1 MSTQII
7 LQQMAVIA
15 VLVLIGGILY
25 KRGVIDEHSSRN
37 ISALVVDICN
47 PAVVIACVLG
57 GDIQASHREVL
68 IGLGISGLLYA
79 LLCIL
84 GAGIPRLIGIEKAKR
99 RFYNVML
106 VYSNIGFLGI
116 PLARAMLS
124 GTALLYVI
132 LMNVLYYLV
141 FYTHG
146 IAVMRGGKN
155 RFPGKKLI
163 SPGTIAPILAL
174 LIFWFDIRLPAV
186 AVSCINYAGNA
197 TTFLS
202 LALLGAS
209 LAKVDVKRVFCR
221 GKVWLFIGIKMLGIP
236 LILGIFMKALG
247 LSLEMREAFC
257 LMLAVPAAN
266 LPLIQAEKDGMDTTI
281 LSNGIMATTL
291 VSLATITVVM
301 NLLF

>member
-15 VLVLIGGILY
+15 VLVLTGGILY

-37 ISALVVDICN
+37 ISALVVDVCN
-47 PAVVIACVLG
+47 PAVIIACVLG
-57 GDIQASHREVL
+57 GDIRASHREVL

-84 GAGIPRLIGIEKAKR
+84 GLVIPRLIGVEKAKR

-146 IAVMRGGKN
+146 IAVLRGETSKLEC
-155 RFPGKKLI
+155 RKLI

-186 AVSCINYAGNA
+186 AASCINYAGNA

-209 LAKVDVKRVFCR
+209 LAKVDARRVFCR
-221 GKVWLFIGIKMLGIP
+221 GRVWLFIGIKMLAIP
-236 LILGIFMKALG
+236 LVLGLVMKALG
-247 LSLEMREAFC
+247 LSLAMREAFC

-266 LPLIQAEKDGMDTTI
+266 LPLIQAEKEGMDTAI

-291 VSLATITVVM
+291 VSLVTITVVM